1 MFYAFI
7 HEYNINNPRV
17 NLTLIQ
23 SRLMGGIEK
32 HNARYIKEHN
42 KTIRTVVAIKCR
54 LHPVAKNQKF
64 FSQYTHQAHMQWN
77 TPVSGYTSRRLCN
90 A

>member
-1 MFYAFI
+1 FYAFI
-7 HEYNINNPRV
+7 YKHNINNPRV
-17 NLTLIQ
+17 NLALIQ

-32 HNARYIKEHN
+32 HNAKYIKEHN
-42 KTIRTVVAIKCR
+42 KTIRPVVAIKCR

-77 TPVSGYTSRRLCN
+77 TLVSGTISRRKLN